1 MHTLWLRIVDAH
13 FRLIKDARV
22 QAITAE
28 QKPVKLQFEEDRWVG
43 RGRPGEKLRIEVAA
57 EGFEPETH
65 GIELRDEVTQV
76 VIGLRHPGQLSYS
89 QGLDRLAFMPR
100 EDAFLLRVRGKNAA
114 EVFAKLA
121 KAHKLKWRPVS
132 PRATSASD
140 DVFAHIEGNLESAQ
154 ALAKELSSAKLHV
167 EIARAIE
174 HGERPALGLTNEL
187 IVRFVEDV
195 RRPEAE
201 RLAGG
206 AGLKILRELRHAG
219 NAFVLTR
226 EGAPSYDLLKA
237 ADALARS
244 GRVIYVEPNLTFA
257 VEADQYTPNDP
268 LWGQLPH
275 LPLINADDAWDLL
288 DNVAVALRGGSPDIT
303 IGVID
308 LDGVAPNHP
317 DLTANLTDGT
327 SKLVSSMNFA
337 AAPIVAQTAAGLG
350 GNHGTQCAASAT
362 AAFDDNRGMPGVAPN
377 CHLIGARIGGAANTV
392 LMADIYLWVGG
403 FLNGSTAAGFPAAPP
418 ARAADVISSSW
429 GSNGLALSNTIR
441 DCFDFLTTY
450 GRGGRGCVLCF
461 SLGNTGYIDFTNAAG
476 ASFRAWPTYQKTIA
490 VGSSINVNPTN
501 PIPVSFHA
509 DPNGN
514 VNNIATAVD
523 RRALFSPFGAT
534 ALRKP
539 DLVSPSHTA
548 YNGAGNLIDPILSAV
563 RVGTGNV
570 DGCPGPATCNDYA
583 VSFGGTSHSTP
594 TVAGAVA
601 LILSARPTLNW
612 VQVRD
617 ILRQSCARIDAAQAN
632 AIGQWQDLDG
642 DGLID
647 YSRWYG
653 AGRLDVQAAVG
664 LALDGTL
671 PLADVYVRE
680 NLADTG
686 TVPSAGN
693 WWASPD
699 IWVRQ
704 DAATP
709 IPALAWSDPPP
720 HQNARRGQNN
730 AVFCRVRNRGTAVAT
745 TVYVR
750 AMLTHWAG
758 LEFVYPADF
767 QPSNNVGA
775 PLPNPLVPGTY
786 LIGEARIDNLGVGA
800 DQIVKFTWP
809 QALIPPATVMV
820 GGATV
825 HWHPCLLVEASPHD
839 GPAPV
844 GGLAVPVQGNN
855 NIAQRNIS
863 IVDAGD
869 ADADLFVGMIA
880 GTRSAFGVATL
891 ILDASLLRGAAA
903 IRLHLADARAM
914 KQLTAGIRQ
923 AVAEQLIPA
932 PQGETGDPCAVIIE
946 QHTRLRIVCGPCETV
961 IEAAPGS
968 RILTCGGRPGEPA
981 KVNFIKHQNLEAVE
995 LVGLRGRIEV
1005 PMRLAGN
1012 QYVPLLVAV
1021 SGPAEGDLQLAQ
1033 RRGDGEISAGY
1044 GIRRTRS

>member
-1 MHTLWLRIVDAH
+1 MNTLWLRIVDAH
-13 FRLIKDARV
+13 FRPIRGASVRAL
-22 QAITAE
+22 TAD
-28 QKPVKLQFEEDRWVG
+28 QRPFKLNFENDRWVG
-43 RGRPGEKLRIEVAA
+43 RGMPGQRLVVEVAA
-57 EGFEPETH
+57 QGYETETH
-65 GIELRDEVTQV
+65 SFDLRDELTQV
-76 VIGLRHPGQLSYS
+76 VVGLRQPGQFSYS
-89 QGLDRLAFMPR
+89 QGLDRLAFVPV
-100 EDAFLLRVRGKNAA
+100 EEAFLLRIGGKNAA
-114 EVFAKLA
+114 DVFAKLA
-121 KAHKLKWRPVS
+121 KGQKLNWRPVS
-132 PRATSASD
+132 DKAGSASD
-140 DVFAHIEGNLESAQ
+140 DLFVHVEGDAEKAQ
-154 ALAKELSSAKLHV
+154 SLAKELSAAKHNA
-167 EIARAIE
+167 EISRVIG
-174 HGERPALGLTNEL
+174 HGERPAFGLNNEL
-187 IVRFVEDV
+187 IVRFRDDV
-195 RRPEAE
+195 RRPEAD
-201 RLAGG
+201 RLA
-206 AGLKILRELRHAG
+206 AGVGLRILRELRHAG
-219 NAFVLTR
+219 NAFVLGR
-226 EGAPSYDLLKA
+226 EGFPSYDLLKA

-244 GRVIYVEPNLTFA
+244 GRVVYAEPNLTFA
-257 VEADQYTPNDP
+257 IEADQYTPNDP
-268 LWGQLPH
+268 LWEQVPH
-275 LPLINADDAWDLL
+275 LQLIRADHAWDLL
-288 DNVAVALRGGSPDIT
+288 DNVDVNLRGGSPNIT

-308 LDGVAPNHP
+308 PHGVAPNHQE
-317 DLTANLTDGT
+317 LTANLTDGT
-327 SKLVSSMNFA
+327 SKLVASINFTA
-337 AAPIVAQTAAGLG
+337 SPIAAQTVAGLG
-350 GNHGTQCAASAT
+350 GDHGTQCAASAT

-377 CHLIGARIGGAANTV
+377 CRLIGARIGGVANSV
-392 LMADIYLWVGG
+392 FMADIYLWVGG

-418 ARAADVISSSW
+418 ARPADVISSSF
-429 GSNGLALSNTIR
+429 GVNGMALSNTIR

-450 GRGGRGCVLCF
+450 GRGGRGCVLLF
-461 SLGNTGYIDFTNAAG
+461 SLGNNGYVDFTNAAG
-476 ASFRAWPTYQKTIA
+476 GAFRAWPTYQKTLG

-514 VNNIATAVD
+514 TNNIATAVD
-523 RRALFSPFGAT
+523 TRTLFSPFGAT

-548 YNGAGNLIDPILSAV
+548 YNAAGNLIDPILSAV

-601 LILSARPTLNW
+601 LILSARPNLSW

-653 AGRLDVQAAVG
+653 AGRLNVEAAVG
-664 LALDGTL
+664 LALDESL

-686 TVPSAGN
+686 DVPSGGS

-704 DAATP
+704 EAGTP
-709 IPALAWSDPPP
+709 IPALAWNDAPP
-720 HQNARRGQNN
+720 HQNARRGQDN
-730 AVFCRVRNRGTAVAT
+730 ALFCRVRNRGTAAASS
-745 TVYVR
+745 VYVR

-775 PLPNPLVPGTY
+775 PVPNPLVPGTY

-800 DQIVKFTWP
+800 DQIVKFIWP

-839 GPAPV
+839 GPEPI

-863 IVDAGD
+863 IVDAAD
-869 ADADLFVGMIA
+869 ANADLFVGMIA

-891 ILDASLLRGAAA
+891 ILDATLLRGASS
-903 IRLHLADARAM
+903 IRLHLADERAM
-914 KQLTAGIRQ
+914 RQLTAGIRQ
-923 AVAEQLIPA
+923 AVDEQRVPVRT
-932 PQGETGDPCAVIIE
+932 GEDGERCAVIIE
-946 QHTRLRIVCGPCETV
+946 QRTRVRVECGPCDTV
-961 IEAAPGS
+961 IEVAPGS
-968 RILTCGGRPGEPA
+968 RIFTCGTRPAEPV
-981 KVNFIKHQNLEAVE
+981 KVNFVKHQNLEAVE
-995 LVGLRGRIEV
+995 LIGLRGQIEI
-1005 PMRLAGN
+1005 PLRLAGN
-1012 QYVPLLVAV
+1012 QFVPLLVAV
-1021 SGPAEGDLQLAQ
+1021 TGPANGDLHLAQ

-1044 GIRRTRS
+1044 GIRRTLS